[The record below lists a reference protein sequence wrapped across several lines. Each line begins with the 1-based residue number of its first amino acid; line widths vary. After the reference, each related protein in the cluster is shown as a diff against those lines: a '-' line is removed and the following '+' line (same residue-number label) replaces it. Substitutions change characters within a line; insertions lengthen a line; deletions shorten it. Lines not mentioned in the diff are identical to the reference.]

1 MLTTDEKLFI
11 EFWEKNRNK
20 EKTFFRQ
27 LARGLPIGLVFALPI
42 LVAVIFHNW
51 YKSMI
56 YISGSQVIV
65 IVVGVLAIAV
75 FFAVFRMKFK
85 WENNEQLY
93 KELKFKRDAD
103 DAAVK

>member
-1 MLTTDEKLFI
+1 MLTKDEKLFL
-11 EFWEKNRNK
+11 EYWEKNRDK
-20 EKTFFRQ
+20 EKQFMRL
-27 LARGLPIGLVFALPI
+27 LAGGLPVGLIFALPV

-65 IVVGVLAIAV
+65 ISIGVLGIAV
-75 FFAVFRMKFK
+75 FFAIFRMKFK

-93 KELKFKRDAD
+93 KELKFKAKKD
-103 DAAVK
+103 DAAH